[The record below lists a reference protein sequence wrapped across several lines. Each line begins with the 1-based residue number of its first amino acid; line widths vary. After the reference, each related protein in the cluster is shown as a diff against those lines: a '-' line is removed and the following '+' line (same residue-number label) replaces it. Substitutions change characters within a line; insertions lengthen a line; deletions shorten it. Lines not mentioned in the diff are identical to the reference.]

1 MTVPLPGAPG
11 TWSSVLSR
19 LLAGQ
24 DLSPAEASWAMEQV
38 LTGAATSAQLAAFV
52 VALRAKGESA
62 AEVDA
67 LVGVMLEHARLLDF
81 GAGGAPVALDVVGTG
96 GDGAHTVNISTMS
109 ALVCAAAGAPVIKHG
124 NRAASSSTGTADV
137 LEQLGV
143 VIDLGPEAVVESVRR
158 SGIGFCFAQTHHP
171 AMRHAGP
178 TRRELGVPTVFN
190 ILGPLTNPG
199 GAQAALIG
207 CANPTLAPVMA
218 DVLHRRGVRAVVV
231 RGEDGL
237 DEISTAAPTR
247 VWDATTGPVVAGVLD
262 AVDLG
267 IARTDPELLRG
278 GESARNAE
286 LLVAALGAG
295 TTDGPDAERVVAIRD
310 AVALNAAAAMVA
322 HGAAVAV
329 ASGQEPDGRDL
340 TTRVGEQ
347 LPLVRG
353 VLAAGAALD
362 VLTGWVAVTQELS
375 PTPRA

>member
-1 MTVPLPGAPG
+1 M
-11 TWSSVLSR
+11 LSR

-24 DLSPAEASWAMEQV
+24 DLTPAEAAWAMEQI

-52 VALRAKGESA
+52 VSLRAKGESA

-67 LVGVMLEHARLLDF
+67 LVGVMLAHARLLDF
-81 GAGGAPVALDVVGTG
+81 GAAGGPVALDVVGTG

-143 VIDLGPEAVVESVRR
+143 VIDLGPEGVVASVQRA
-158 SGIGFCFAQTHHP
+158 GIGFCFAQTHHP

-199 GAQAALIG
+199 GAQSALIG
-207 CANPTLAPVMA
+207 CANATLAPVMA
-218 DVLHRRGVRAVVV
+218 DVLHRRDVRAIVV
-231 RGEDGL
+231 RGQDGL
-237 DEISTAAPTR
+237 DEISTAAPTQ

-262 AVDLG
+262 AADVG
-267 IARTDPELLRG
+267 IPRTDPGLLRG
-278 GESARNAE
+278 GDSARNAD

-295 TTDGPDAERVVAIRD
+295 APAGPDADRIVAIRD
-310 AVALNAAAAMVA
+310 AVAVNAAAAMVA
-322 HGAAVAV
+322 YAAAVA
-329 ASGQEPDGRDL
+329 AAAGQEPDGRDL

-347 LPLVRG
+347 LPLVRA

-362 VLTGWVAVTQELS
+362 VLTGWVDVTREL
-375 PTPRA
+375 RG

>member
-1 MTVPLPGAPG
+1 MATPPSGPTGAWPA
-11 TWSSVLSR
+11 VLST
-19 LLAGQ
+19 LLAGH
-24 DLSPAEASWAMEQV
+24 DLSPTEAAWAMEQV
-38 LTGAATSAQLAAFV
+38 LRGSATSAQLAAFV

-81 GAGGAPVALDVVGTG
+81 GPEGPPVALDVVGTG

-137 LEQLGV
+137 LEHLGV
-143 VIDLGPEAVVESVRR
+143 AIDLGPEGVVATVRR
-158 SGIGFCFAQTHHP
+158 VGIGFCFAQTHHP

-199 GAQAALIG
+199 GAPSALIG

-218 DVLHRRGVRAVVV
+218 DVLHRRGVKALVV

-237 DEISTAAPTR
+237 DEISTASPTQ
-247 VWDATTGPVVAGVLD
+247 VWDATTGPVVVAVLD

-267 IARTDPELLRG
+267 VARTASALLRG
-278 GESARNAE
+278 GDSARNAE
-286 LLVAALGAG
+286 LLLAALGSGEPVGA
-295 TTDGPDAERVVAIRD
+295 DAERVAAIRD
-310 AVALNAAAAMVA
+310 AVAVNASAAMVA
-322 HGAAVAV
+322 HAAAVAA
-329 ASGQEPDGRDL
+329 ASGLSPDGRDL
-340 TTRVGEQ
+340 TTRVAEQ

-353 VLAAGAALD
+353 VMAAGAALD
-362 VLTGWVAVTQELS
+362 VLTGWVAVSREL
-375 PTPRA
+375 RG

>member
-267 IARTDPELLRG
+267 IARTAPELLRG

>member
-1 MTVPLPGAPG
+1 MADPRPGAPG
-11 TWSSVLSR
+11 TWPPVLTR

-24 DLSPAEASWAMEQV
+24 DLSPAEAGWAMEQV
-38 LTGAATSAQLAAFV
+38 LTGSATSAQLAAFV

-62 AEVDA
+62 AEVEA

-81 GAGGAPVALDVVGTG
+81 GAAGAPVSLDVVGTG

-124 NRAASSSTGTADV
+124 NRAASSATGTADV
-137 LEQLGV
+137 LERLGV
-143 VIDLGPEAVVESVRR
+143 VIDLGPADVVESVRR
-158 SGIGFCFAQTHHP
+158 AGIGFCFAQTHHP

-199 GAQAALIG
+199 GAASALIG

-218 DVLHRRGVRAVVV
+218 DVLHRRGVRAIVV

-247 VWDATTGPVVAGVLD
+247 VWDTTTGSVVAGVLD
-262 AVDLG
+262 AADLG
-267 IARTDPELLRG
+267 VPRTDPGLLRG
-278 GESARNAE
+278 GDSVRNAE
-286 LLVAALGAG
+286 LLVLALGAG
-295 TTDGPDAERVVAIRD
+295 DPEGPDADRVAAIRD
-310 AVALNAAAAMVA
+310 AVAVNSAAAMVTY
-322 HGAAVAV
+322 AAALAA
-329 ASGQEPDGRDL
+329 ASGREPDDRDL

-347 LPLVRG
+347 LAAVRG
-353 VLAAGAALD
+353 VLAAGAAIDL
-362 VLTGWVAVTQELS
+362 LTRWVAVTAEL
-375 PTPRA
+375 RG

>member
-1 MTVPLPGAPG
+1 MSGAAG
-11 TWSSVLSR
+11 TWAAVLSR

-24 DLSPAEASWAMEQV
+24 DLSADDAAWAMEQV

-62 AEVDA
+62 GEVDA

-81 GAGGAPVALDVVGTG
+81 GPGGAPVALDVVGTG

-109 ALVCAAAGAPVIKHG
+109 ALVCAAAGAPIVKHG

-137 LEQLGV
+137 LERLGV
-143 VIDLGPEAVVESVRR
+143 VIDLGPEGVVESVRR
-158 SGIGFCFAQTHHP
+158 AGIGFCFAQTHHP

-199 GAQAALIG
+199 GAQSALIG
-207 CANPTLAPVMA
+207 CASPTLASVMA
-218 DVLHRRGVRAVVV
+218 DVLHRRGVRAIVV

-247 VWDATTGPVVAGVLD
+247 VWDATTGTVVAGVLD
-262 AVDLG
+262 AADLG
-267 IARTDPELLRG
+267 VARTDPDLLRG
-278 GESARNAE
+278 GDSTRNAE

-295 TTDGPDAERVVAIRD
+295 TPEGPDAARVMAIRD

-322 HGAAVAV
+322 HAAAVAA
-329 ASGQEPDGRDL
+329 ASGQESDGRDL
-340 TTRVGEQ
+340 TTRVGDQ
-347 LPLVRG
+347 LPLVRR

-362 VLTGWVAVTQELS
+362 VLTGWVAVTQEL
-375 PTPRA
+375 RG

>member
-1 MTVPLPGAPG
+1 MPGAPG
-11 TWSSVLSR
+11 SWPPLLAR

-24 DLSPAEASWAMEQV
+24 DLSPAEAAWAMEQV

-81 GAGGAPVALDVVGTG
+81 GPGGAPVALDVVGTG

-143 VIDLGPEAVVESVRR
+143 VIDLGPDRVVESVRR
-158 SGIGFCFAQTHHP
+158 AGIGFCFAQTHHP

-199 GAQAALIG
+199 SAQAALIG
-207 CANPTLAPVMA
+207 CANPVLAPVMA
-218 DVLHRRGVRAVVV
+218 DVLHRRGVRALVV

-247 VWDATTGPVVAGVLD
+247 VWDVTTGPVVAGVLD

-267 IARTDPELLRG
+267 VTRTDPELLRG
-278 GESARNAE
+278 GDSARNAD
-286 LLVAALGAG
+286 LLVAALGAD
-295 TTDGPDAERVVAIRD
+295 TPAGPDADRVVAIRD
-310 AVALNAAAAMVA
+310 AVAINAAAAMAA
-322 HGAAVAV
+322 HAAAVSA
-329 ASGQEPDGRDL
+329 AAGHEPDGRDL
-340 TTRVGEQ
+340 TTRVGDQ
-347 LPLVRG
+347 LSLVRG
-353 VLAAGAALD
+353 VMAAGAALD
-362 VLTGWVAVTQELS
+362 VLTGWVAVTQEL
-375 PTPRA
+375 RA

>member
-1 MTVPLPGAPG
+1 MATPPSSPTGAWPA
-11 TWSSVLSR
+11 VLST
-19 LLAGQ
+19 LLAGH
-24 DLSPAEASWAMEQV
+24 DLSPTEAAWAMEQV
-38 LTGAATSAQLAAFV
+38 LSGSATSAQLAAFV

-81 GAGGAPVALDVVGTG
+81 GPDGSPVALDVVGTG

-137 LEQLGV
+137 LEHLGV
-143 VIDLGPEAVVESVRR
+143 AIDLGPEGVVASVRR
-158 SGIGFCFAQTHHP
+158 VGIGFCFAQTHHP

-199 GAQAALIG
+199 GAASALIG

-218 DVLHRRGVRAVVV
+218 DVLHRRGVKALVV

-237 DEISTAAPTR
+237 DEISTAAPTQ
-247 VWDATTGPVVAGVLD
+247 VWDATTGPVVVGVLD
-262 AVDLG
+262 AADLG
-267 IARTDPELLRG
+267 VARTDAALLRG
-278 GESARNAE
+278 GDSARNAE
-286 LLVAALGAG
+286 LLLAALGAG
-295 TTDGPDAERVVAIRD
+295 EPAGPDADRVAAIRD
-310 AVALNAAAAMVA
+310 AVAVNASAAMVA
-322 HGAAVAV
+322 HAAAVSA
-329 ASGQEPDGRDL
+329 ASGLSPDGRDL
-340 TTRVGEQ
+340 TTRVAEQ

-353 VLAAGAALD
+353 VMAAGAALD
-362 VLTGWVAVTQELS
+362 VLTGWVAVSREL
-375 PTPRA
+375 RG